1 MDIRPVS
8 TASASGAAVPAP
20 AVANAAPPQK
30 PVAEPAVAVSLIQ
43 QPSAVPDAE
52 QVKKAV
58 QDINSMMKSMS
69 NKIEF
74 SIDEDSKEQVVKVVD
89 AETGDVIRQ
98 IPSEEALEISKAL
111 DRVQG
116 LLLRQ
121 TA

>member
-1 MDIRPVS
+1 MDIRPVG
-8 TASASGAAVPAP
+8 TGNAAGAAPAP
-20 AVANAAPPQK
+20 ILPGTAPAQK
-30 PVAEPAVAVSLIQ
+30 PAADPTIAGALVQ
-43 QPSAVPDAE
+43 QPGGVPDAE

-58 QDINSMMKSMS
+58 QDINSAMKAMS

-74 SIDEDSKEQVVKVVD
+74 SVDAESKEPIVRVRD

-98 IPSEEALEISKAL
+98 IPTEEALEISKAL

>member
-1 MDIRPVS
+1 MDIRPTA
-8 TASASGAAVPAP
+8 TASATGAAGPAP
-20 AVANAAPPQK
+20 MQAASVPPQK
-30 PVAEPAVAVSLIQ
+30 PAVSPTVAEALVQ
-43 QPSAVPDAE
+43 QPGAIPDAD

-58 QDINSMMKSMS
+58 QDINSFMSAMS

-74 SIDEDSKEQVVKVVD
+74 TVDEDSKEQIVKVVD

-98 IPSEEALEISKAL
+98 IPTEEALEISKAL